1 MHALVLV
8 WGTPFG
14 DFGFGNGNTHAD
26 YIYNPHPFYT
36 SKKFFTLQKNSR
48 YMFDN
53 IYGTD
58 NPNGYDDGLIAT
70 GHYVGDSHYVVVLQG
85 SKGELVDL
93 CVTELSLEE

>member
-1 MHALVLV
+1 
-8 WGTPFG
+8 
-14 DFGFGNGNTHAD
+14 
-26 YIYNPHPFYT
+26 
-36 SKKFFTLQKNSR
+36 
-48 YMFDN
+48 MFDN

-93 CVTELSLEE
+93 CITELSLE